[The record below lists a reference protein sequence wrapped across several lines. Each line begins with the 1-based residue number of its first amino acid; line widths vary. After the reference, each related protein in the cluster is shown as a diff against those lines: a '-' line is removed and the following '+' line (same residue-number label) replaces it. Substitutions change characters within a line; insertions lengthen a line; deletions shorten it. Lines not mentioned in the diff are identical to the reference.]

1 VAIWRLRNKKS
12 VTEAEKLYRWLLR
25 ETISERGKML
35 ELALVTA
42 SDLLRRLLR
51 SARNVTRNLLDTD
64 KNLKK
69 VIQRFLLVKVLGWV
83 STYLQGPN
91 QNLGQPLSSKP
102 LAKLF
107 NSRHGYYATRMLRYV
122 PSER

>member
-1 VAIWRLRNKKS
+1 MAIERPRYRKS
-12 VTEAEKLYRWLLR
+12 VTEAEKLYRCLLR
-25 ETISERGKML
+25 ETISERWKML
-35 ELALVTA
+35 KLALVTA
-42 SDLLRRLLR
+42 SFLLRKLLR

-91 QNLGQPLSSKP
+91 QNLGQPLSSKT
-102 LAKLF
+102 LAELF
-107 NSRHGYYATRMLRYV
+107 HVEYGYYATQILRYV
-122 PSER
+122 P